1 MKYLVLIQARCGS
14 SRLPNKVMKKISGK
28 TDLEWVLER
37 VKRSKKIDEVM
48 VITSIEKNNLPLIKL
63 CTELNTRVFVGSE
76 DDVLDRYYQ
85 AARLL
90 NPEYVIRITADC
102 PLFDWNYL
110 DLAIEQLEA
119 DTDYMSELTE
129 SFPDGLDIEIMKFSV
144 LEEAWQNAKMASERE
159 HVTLYIRNHADK
171 YKLQNFECPISGIGD
186 KRWTLDEPADLKLIE
201 KIYEYFIN
209 QGKENFV
216 TEPEK
221 DGAFICKNSWG
232 ADFGQNGFFYI
243 SYEDPNIGVY
253 GVSYTGVE
261 DADNYD
267 RIYQTDLLGWTGSI
281 GYNEP
286 MAWFSSVYQ
295 TDSKNTLRA
304 AGFYAT
310 DAETYYDIYL
320 VRDFEGIEDMD
331 RRVFLQSGYIKDK
344 GYYTIPLENP
354 QPLEADQRFAVI
366 VQIYTRDSM
375 HPIAIEYVSN
385 ELTVEA
391 DISDGESYMSY
402 NGSLWSHMEEASACN
417 ACLKAYTDLT
427 PDQ

>member
-76 DDVLDRYYQ
+76 NDILDRYYQ

-90 NPEYVIRITADC
+90 QPEYVIRITADC

-144 LEEAWQNAKMASERE
+144 LEEAWKNAKMASERE

-171 YKLQNFECPISGIGD
+171 YKLQNYECPISGIGD
-186 KRWTLDEPADLKLIE
+186 KRWTLDEPADLELIE

-216 TEPEK
+216 TEDILNFLRVNPALNSINAMINRNEGLSK
-221 DGAFICKNSWG
+221 SLKN
-232 ADFGQNGFFYI
+232 D
-243 SYEDPNIGVY
+243 YE
-253 GVSYTGVE
+253 
-261 DADNYD
+261 
-267 RIYQTDLLGWTGSI
+267 
-281 GYNEP
+281 
-286 MAWFSSVYQ
+286 
-295 TDSKNTLRA
+295 
-304 AGFYAT
+304 
-310 DAETYYDIYL
+310 L
-320 VRDFEGIEDMD
+320 V
-331 RRVFLQSGYIKDK
+331 
-344 GYYTIPLENP
+344 
-354 QPLEADQRFAVI
+354 
-366 VQIYTRDSM
+366 
-375 HPIAIEYVSN
+375 
-385 ELTVEA
+385 
-391 DISDGESYMSY
+391 
-402 NGSLWSHMEEASACN
+402 
-417 ACLKAYTDLT
+417 
-427 PDQ
+427 